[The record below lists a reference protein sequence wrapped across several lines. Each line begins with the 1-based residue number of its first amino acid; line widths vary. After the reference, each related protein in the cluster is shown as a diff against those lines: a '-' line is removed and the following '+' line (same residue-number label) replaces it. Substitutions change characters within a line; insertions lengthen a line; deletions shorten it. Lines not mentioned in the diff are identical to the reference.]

1 MPRLRRAAA
10 IALLALLARAGA
22 APPPACAAAPP
33 PPPPPPPPDWGA
45 ALAPARAAAFADL
58 PGFTRSFHRGSH
70 ALLAP
75 ESRVFSANPLWRNA
89 TTAHLVAP
97 SAATGAHFSML
108 LADLAPGGGT
118 GAPPPPGVE
127 RFALVLAGVVSLR
140 AAGRAPA
147 ELAPGGFAYLPPGLA
162 HSFDS
167 PSGARLLLFERRFAL
182 GRAARP
188 RPVIGDVEAVPAAV
202 PAGEMFALRRLL
214 PPTPDHDF
222 NIHVMDFLPGEYL
235 NVKESHYNQH
245 GLLMVAGQGIYRL
258 GEEWFPVAAGDALY
272 LGPFAVQ
279 WYCALGPGPTRY
291 VLYKDTGPDPLAA
304 L

>member
-1 MPRLRRAAA
+1 ML
-10 IALLALLARAGA
+10 ALLALLARAGA

-33 PPPPPPPPDWGA
+33 PPPGWGA
-45 ALAPARAAAFADL
+45 ALAPARAAAAAFADL

-89 TTAHLVAP
+89 TTAHLVTP

-108 LADLAPGGGT
+108 LAELSPGGGT
-118 GAPPPPGVE
+118 AAPPPPGVE
-127 RFALVLAGVVSLR
+127 RFALVLAGGVTLR

-147 ELAPGGFAYLPPGLA
+147 ELAPGGYAYLPPGLA
-162 HSFDS
+162 HSLES
-167 PSGARLLLFERRFAL
+167 AAGAGVLLFERRFAL

-188 RPVIGDVEAVPAAV
+188 QLVIGDADAAPAAV
-202 PAGEMFALRRLL
+202 PAGETFALRHLL
-214 PPTPDHDF
+214 PLTPDHDF
-222 NIHVMDFLPGEYL
+222 NVHVMDFLPGEYL
-235 NVKESHYNQH
+235 RVKESHYNQH

-258 GEEWFPVAAGDALY
+258 GEEWFPVSAGDALY

-279 WYCALGPGPTRY
+279 WYGALGPGPTRY

-304 L
+304 Q